1 MTTAFTM
8 AMFAV
13 AVSLGAV
20 FISMRSSKANADKR
34 QGVSD
39 SGTIMMASDGGADC
53 SPGDGGG
60 SDAGC
65 DSGGGDGGG
74 DGGGGD

>member
-20 FISMRSSKANADKR
+20 FISIRSSKASAAKR
-34 QGVSD
+34 HGDSDSD
-39 SGTIMMASDGGADC
+39 SGTTIMASDGGADC

-65 DSGGGDGGG
+65 DSGCGGD
-74 DGGGGD
+74 

>member
-1 MTTAFTM
+1 MTTAVGM

-20 FISMRSSKANADKR
+20 FISMRSSKGTAAKR
-34 QGVSD
+34 QGDSD
-39 SGTIMMASDGGADC
+39 SGTTMMASDGGADC

-60 SDAGC
+60 NDSGC

-74 DGGGGD
+74 D

>member
-1 MTTAFTM
+1 MTTAFAM

-20 FISMRSSKANADKR
+20 FISTRSSKAAAAKR
-34 QGVSD
+34 QGDSD
-39 SGTIMMASDGGADC
+39 SSTTMIASDSGADC
-53 SPGDGGG
+53 SPGDGGS

-65 DSGGGDGGG
+65 DGGGDGGG
-74 DGGGGD
+74 D

>member
-20 FISMRSSKANADKR
+20 FISIRSSKAAASKR
-34 QGVSD
+34 QGDSD
-39 SGTIMMASDGGADC
+39 SGATMIATDSGADC
-53 SPGDGGG
+53 SPGDVGS

-65 DSGGGDGGG
+65 DGGG
-74 DGGGGD
+74 DGGGGGD